1 MLYPSSDITTFSI
14 TKKYSPYSTTF
25 SITKNYSP
33 YSSPLRNVILFAVCP
48 KDTRLFTNPPVSC
61 TLVHKV
67 STISCVRIGHPLPLL
82 LGTTMSLPVLS
93 KPLCLSTCL
102 KILNFRFMML
112 YISQNVLFCHPV
124 PVNQLSQG
132 VFKIIESSRANPEIS
147 CTPSSVKDGTSPM
160 SRKQAGRWHTF
171 SVNIP

>member
-1 MLYPSSDITTFSI
+1 MLYPSSDI
-14 TKKYSPYSTTF
+14 TTF

-61 TLVHKV
+61 TIVHKV
-67 STISCVRIGHPLPLL
+67 STISCVHFRIGHPLPLL

-132 VFKIIESSRANPEIS
+132 VFKIRESSRANPEIS